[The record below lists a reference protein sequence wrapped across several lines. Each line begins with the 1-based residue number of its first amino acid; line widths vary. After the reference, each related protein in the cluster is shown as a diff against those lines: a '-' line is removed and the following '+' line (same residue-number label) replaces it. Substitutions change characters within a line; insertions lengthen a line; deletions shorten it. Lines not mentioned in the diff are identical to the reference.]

1 MAIRVIR
8 TKEDPALREVAL
20 EVKKITPQIKKL
32 LDELAE
38 TMYDAEGVGL
48 AAPQV
53 GIAKRLIVIDV
64 QDENGLLKLIN
75 PLIIARKGRET
86 TPEGCLSFPG
96 VAGEVERDETV
107 IVQATDPDGNMV
119 RICASGLLARA
130 FQHEIDHLDGIL
142 FVDRV
147 TCFIGEQNGEV
158 GREKG

>member
-20 EVKKITPQIKKL
+20 EVKKITPQIRKL

-38 TMYDAEGVGL
+38 TMYAADGVGL

-75 PLIIARKGRET
+75 PLIIERKGREKAA
-86 TPEGCLSFPG
+86 EGCLSFPG

-107 IVQATDPDGNMV
+107 TVQATDPDGNTLQ
-119 RICASGLLARA
+119 ICASGLLARA

-147 TCFIGEQNGEV
+147 TCFIGDEDRKAGQE
-158 GREKG
+158 EA

>member
-8 TKEDPALREVAL
+8 TKEDPVLREVAL
-20 EVKKITPQIKKL
+20 EVKKITPQVKKL

-38 TMYDAEGVGL
+38 TMYAAEGVGL

-53 GIAKRLIVIDV
+53 GIPKRLIVIDV

-75 PLIIARKGRET
+75 PLIIERKGREAA
-86 TPEGCLSFPG
+86 PEGCLSFPG

-107 IVQATDPDGNMV
+107 TVQAIDLDGNTV
-119 RICASGLLARA
+119 QISASGLLARA

-147 TCFIGEQNGEV
+147 TCFLKNED
-158 GREKG
+158 REGNREEA